1 MSDAYER
8 HGPGTPDDNFMR
20 ETAMR
25 EDSDSYLDNQSYQ
38 LRRNRGSFYLDETDQ
53 DDP

>member
-1 MSDAYER
+1 
-8 HGPGTPDDNFMR
+8 
-20 ETAMR
+20 MR